1 MSIATAGSTWSTD
14 CQRVFAP
21 LPVAPLGANAKPSEE
36 AANGYTVSAYRAG
49 ISAQLGIL
57 HRLARAPHAPIHW
70 SSLRPTGQASQ
81 MELPTSPNAPQK
93 VAWHLFFPFVVRDL
107 QTLWPFFLT
116 FPEPFTAFDRE
127 R

>member
-1 MSIATAGSTWSTD
+1 MATRCRHIAQAFRLNSGYSISLP
-14 CQRVFAP
+14 AP
-21 LPVAPLGANAKPSEE
+21 PSAPV
-36 AANGYTVSAYRAG
+36 
-49 ISAQLGIL
+49 
-57 HRLARAPHAPIHW
+57 HW